1 MINTVLLLLL
11 SHSSSFTYEEWS
23 RCNMAT
29 LTVTDDYSFKGRNSG
44 YHTWT
49 IKDANTIRQMLGATN
64 KQQFVSKP
72 FEMMNLKWQL
82 EVYPNGH
89 RKEHKGYVCV
99 YLTPLEMPP
108 DLQSITLS
116 MSIRCNDTIAGH
128 SNKYQYLKTKSE
140 SKLHWGFGAKNVPL
154 SFWKRT
160 SKSKESTDAS
170 LSITVS
176 INIQS
181 LNRMDS
187 TNFNLIHRQNQAKQ
201 LQDHQTANHTKFE
214 WNLKNMEI
222 EWFKRSRNGQQF
234 ISPIFAN
241 QWQLSCYPNGCN
253 HKYAGKMSLYLL
265 WLNPPHFVESVRC
278 KIAFQCPESGATWNA
293 TKVHSF
299 EHGAS
304 FGISDF
310 VALSSIIDSESL
322 TISVDIAVVDLTYF
336 SVDTLE
342 DQEIRDPVQIAHI
355 LTADIQRDQFQRTYQ
370 DLVVLEHDERIKML
384 SDNVQRISE
393 SMKVLTESVQMIHG
407 VINGMHLVNGT
418 KSTKNGFHKT
428 VDLQTLLEVNRVMT
442 RTKGQDSKEAKDE
455 MSSLKERVETLEREL
470 ATQYKPRIQSLW
482 NGLQRVNVDMKEQD
496 MNESDDLR
504 KRVEKLEENMNR
516 IMNESKVHDSEM
528 NAVRQWMNNVVKLP
542 QYLDLFVQHGF
553 DDLKVIQA
561 LTMNDLEEMGIE
573 KRGHRIRIV
582 QAIASLK
589 VVGAQQRQKR
599 SVEDLP

>member
-1 MINTVLLLLL
+1 
-11 SHSSSFTYEEWS
+11 
-23 RCNMAT
+23 MAT
-29 LTVTDDYSFKGRNSG
+29 LDVTDDYSFKGRNSD

-49 IKDANTIRQMLGATN
+49 IKDANTIHQMLGATN

-99 YLTPLEMPP
+99 YLTLLEMPC

-128 SNKYQYLKTKSE
+128 SNKYQYLKTKNE

-160 SKSKESTDAS
+160 SKSNESADAS
-170 LSITVS
+170 MSITVS

-181 LNRMDS
+181 LNRMNS
-187 TNFNLIHRQNQAKQ
+187 TDFNLIHSQNQINQ
-201 LQDHQTANHTKFE
+201 LPAQQTANDTKFE
-214 WNLKNMEI
+214 WNLENMEI

-265 WLNPPHFVESVRC
+265 WLNPPPFVKSVRC
-278 KIAFQCPESGATWNA
+278 KIMFHCPEGEATWNS
-293 TKVHSF
+293 TKLHSF

-310 VALSSIIDSESL
+310 LPLSSIIDSESL

-336 SVDTLE
+336 GAETVDNLE
-342 DQEIRDPVQIAHI
+342 DLEIRDPVQIAHI

-370 DLVVLEHDERIKML
+370 GLVVLEHDERIKML

-393 SMKVLTESVQMIHG
+393 SMKGLTESVQIIHG
-407 VINGMHLVNGT
+407 VITGIHLVNGTT
-418 KSTKNGFHKT
+418 KSTKNGFHKK
-428 VDLQTLLEVNRVMT
+428 VDLQTILDLNRMMND
-442 RTKGQDSKEAKDE
+442 TKGQDTKDE
-455 MSSLKERVETLEREL
+455 MSSLKQRVETLEREL

-516 IMNESKVHDSEM
+516 IMNEGKGHNSEM

-553 DDLKVIQA
+553 DDMKVIQA
-561 LTMNDLEEMGIE
+561 LTMNDLQEMGIE

-582 QAIASLK
+582 QAIATLK
-589 VVGAQQRQKR
+589 VTNAQQAHVYKTN
-599 SVEDLP
+599 VDDLP